1 MEDYSDQISDTTDT
15 TESSSS
21 SLHELKLSCGRLFR
35 AINIKKRKLEDREE
49 DKITEIVRQTMS
61 DILDQIGETVLL
73 L

>member
-1 MEDYSDQISDTTDT
+1 MEDYSDQISDT

-21 SLHELKLSCGRLFR
+21 SLHELKLSCARLFQ

>member
-1 MEDYSDQISDTTDT
+1 MEDYSDQISDT

-21 SLHELKLSCGRLFR
+21 SLHELKLSCARLFR